1 MPAPP
6 GAHRSPLPAFLPP
19 QLATLV
25 DRPPADASG
34 WSYEMKWDGYRIL
47 ARATGADVR
56 LFTRNGN
63 DWTARLGP
71 LARDLAKLKL
81 REAWIDGEIVVLD
94 DKGVPSFQ
102 RLQNAF
108 DEGHVSPIQYRVF
121 DLPFHDGLDLRDVA
135 LEQRRARLGRLLE
148 RKTTPASVRFSE
160 DFDAAGGELLEAAC
174 RMELEGLIGK
184 RRDGAYVSGRS
195 KAWIKLKCKKRQE
208 FVVVGYTEPRG
219 SRSGFGALLLGVNG
233 PEGLR
238 YAGKVGTGFD
248 QRLLDSVYGRLS
260 KLEAKQID
268 LAQPPTGYEARGV
281 HWVKPKLVAEV
292 EFAEWTGEGIVRQ
305 AVFRSLRDD
314 KPAAAIRRERA
325 AKA

>member
-1 MPAPP
+1 MPVSPA
-6 GAHRSPLPAFLPP
+6 GARRSLLPAFLPP

-25 DRPPADASG
+25 DRPPADSSG

-47 ARATGADVR
+47 ARVGGSDVQ

-63 DWTARLGP
+63 DWTARLAP
-71 LARDLAKLKL
+71 LARDLGQMKL
-81 REAWIDGEIVVLD
+81 RDAWLDGEIVVLD
-94 DKGVPSFQ
+94 ARGVPSFQ
-102 RLQNAF
+102 KLQNAF
-108 DEGHVSPIQYRVF
+108 DEGHVSSIQYRVF
-121 DLPFHDGLDLRDVA
+121 DLPFHDGLDLREVP
-135 LEQRRARLGRLLE
+135 LEDRRSRLQGLLS
-148 RKTTPASVRFSE
+148 KKGPASVRFSE

-174 RMELEGLIGK
+174 RLELEGLIGK

-219 SRSGFGALLLGVNG
+219 SRSGFGALLLAVNG

-248 QRLLDSVYGRLS
+248 NRLLDAVYAKLA

-268 LAQPPTGYEARGV
+268 LGQPPTGAEARGV

-305 AVFRSLRDD
+305 AVFRGLRDD

-325 AKA
+325 ARA

>member
-1 MPAPP
+1 MAATR
-6 GAHRSPLPAFLPP
+6 GTSRAPLPDFLAP

-47 ARATGADVR
+47 ARAGRGGVR

-63 DWTARLGP
+63 DWTARLAP
-71 LARDLAKLKL
+71 LARDLAAMKL
-81 REAWIDGEIVVLD
+81 RDTWLDGEIVVLD
-94 DKGVPSFQ
+94 AKGVPSFQ

-108 DEGHVSPIQYRVF
+108 DEGHVSPIEYRVF
-121 DLPFHDGLDLRDVA
+121 DLPFHDGVDLRGLP
-135 LEQRRARLGRLLE
+135 LEARRSRLQGLFK
-148 RKTTPASVRFSE
+148 RKVPASVRFSE
-160 DFDAAGGELLEAAC
+160 DFDAAGADLLEAAC
-174 RMELEGLIGK
+174 RLELEGLIGK

-219 SRSGFGALLLGVNG
+219 SRSGFGALLLGVNESG
-233 PEGLR
+233 GLR

-248 QRLLDSVYGRLS
+248 QRRLDAVHQRLA
-260 KLEAKQID
+260 KLEAKRID
-268 LAQPPTGYEARGV
+268 LGQPPTGAEARGV
-281 HWVKPKLVAEV
+281 HWVKPQLVAEV

-305 AVFRSLRDD
+305 AVFRGLRDD